1 MVAKWFFTRLIIGS
15 FSLSVSVHII
25 PLVIG
30 EPSRP
35 NAEFK
40 TKKHQYISNL
50 INNLPFLKSKSLIQV
65 DNLQNSLIK
74 LTFISKIT
82 FTLCQEKQA
91 RWATDGQ

>member
-1 MVAKWFFTRLIIGS
+1 MVAKWFFTKWIIGL

-25 PLVIG
+25 PLVTG

-50 INNLPFLKSKSLIQV
+50 INNLPFLKSVFNTS
-65 DNLQNSLIK
+65 
-74 LTFISKIT
+74 
-82 FTLCQEKQA
+82 
-91 RWATDGQ
+91 G